1 MSFLSNVKKLL
12 HIGGN
17 ESKKKKVFN
26 NIRMECD
33 PEEFWEI
40 IGELGDGA
48 FGKVYK
54 AQSKSTNALAAAKM
68 CLLEGEDDL
77 SDFMIEID
85 ILSECKHEN
94 IVQLYEAF
102 FVNSKLW
109 MLIEYCDGGALDSIM
124 VELEKPLTE
133 PQIAY
138 VCLHMCRGLQ
148 FLHQNKVIHRDLK
161 AGNVLL
167 TMAGG
172 VKLADFGVSAKN
184 KSTLQKHDTF
194 IGTPYWM
201 APEVVLCETFRDN
214 PYDFK
219 VDIWSLGITLIE
231 FAQMEPPNHEMSPMR
246 VLLKIQKSDPPKL
259 DQPSKW
265 SKNFNDFIA
274 KALVKDPTQ
283 RPNAD
288 DLLQL
293 PFISGELDSKPIR
306 DLLLEYKAEVV
317 EEEVV
322 DDEAD
327 EHRTSQLPLDLDN
340 GEDDSASLKS
350 DPDLKIEEVMAD
362 GDKPDVEMLEN
373 KKSKP
378 EVADVKKQQPA
389 VIPPVQVT
397 KKPAA
402 GGLITAEG
410 LERRTSRDKGPA
422 PPPPLQAKE
431 IQPTPPPAPAK
442 PTEERLTETEPNKE
456 TDIVTPSLPAA
467 ITTPPTII
475 PSMVV
480 SEPEPEQE
488 PEPVHIVPA
497 PVLPPVKPIEAEEE
511 EDVEEEEP
519 IVPRLRRASME
530 RLEYRIH
537 SEENVDSCGAQE
549 RRGRPMSIAEIN
561 GTWRLE
567 REHARARSSS
577 ASNRNRR
584 RPAPPPLS
592 EEAINALASKPSP
605 QQPLLIF
612 SDSPPSRGSSSG
624 SSIGEN
630 KRGTTVRIG
639 EDASPRTREVLE
651 SNVTVVTTVH
661 PPALLVHQPTSS
673 RTDGTASPSSN
684 TTSRP
689 SQVVIVANDK
699 TKTQVDSE
707 DEPEVVVV
715 QASQVIRHDND
726 SLNKDEDSLHDM
738 SHVSVVTVGDTSV
751 VDANAPVR
759 GQQDYSW
766 NVDSME
772 EDSLMIVGNSTHGT
786 SIIVHDTST
795 SVDVDRNL
803 RGTSI
808 SHKPNGQPPVPA
820 EDEVYIVVN
829 NSTST
834 QKQETNDSEKHK
846 RNLSHGRSSSQSDT
860 GSTTG
865 NRTPPS
871 AASTRTFDRSDAESV
886 STTISQDSRG
896 SNKENRP
903 GRIHDGEVVLRP
915 KSDYNRHENSRHSR
929 SKEELEIM
937 NLKKK
942 TRKRTRKFE
951 IDGVV
956 VTTTTS
962 RVIYGDEENGRGYD
976 DHIFRKQELRELK
989 MLQKQEQ
996 KQFQDLSS
1004 KAHLAKEQQDKKFEQ
1019 ERVTLIRTYESDLE
1033 TLQRQQRQQMEKA
1046 EAQQEADLR
1055 LTSKKIRAE
1064 QERELKEFRESQKQ
1078 EMRLLKQEVDLMPK
1092 DRRKSAFKTRKEKM
1106 EAEHE
1111 EREKLFLQK
1120 LNENHEI
1127 SLRRLSDSHRDKIAL
1142 MDRQFLQQKQ
1152 QLMRAR
1158 EAALWEL
1165 EERHI
1170 HEKHQLAKRQLKD
1183 GFFLQRHQMLIRHD
1197 KELDHMKRMNSRKE
1211 DEMVKRQTIEKRAH
1225 PKRIK
1230 SEMKVREM
1238 MFRES
1243 MRIRMAN
1250 SPDPDHERNMLKKF
1264 QENEKKR
1271 YRLETQRFDQKH
1283 QRQLEELRATSET
1296 TIKELEQLQNEKRKM
1311 LMEHETMKLKEQ
1323 EETYSK
1329 ELKDWKAQ
1337 LKPRKQRLEEQF
1349 AQQLEEQEAIYGP
1362 SHPLPPDLAE
1372 PVHHR
1377 SSTRSSLSSVSQD

>member
-1 MSFLSNVKKLL
+1 MSFLSNLKKVL
-12 HIGGN
+12 HLGGN

-33 PEEFWEI
+33 PEEFWDI

-54 AQSKSTNALAAAKM
+54 AQSKGTHALAAAKM

-102 FVNSKLW
+102 FTNSKLW
-109 MLIEYCDGGALDSIM
+109 MLIEYCDGGAVDSIM

-133 PQIAY
+133 LQIQF
-138 VCLHMCRGLQ
+138 VCQHMCRGLQ
-148 FLHQNKVIHRDLK
+148 FLHKNKVIHRDLK

-184 KSTLQKHDTF
+184 KTTLQKHDTF

-231 FAQMEPPNHEMSPMR
+231 LAQMEPPNHEMSPMR

-283 RPNAD
+283 RPTAD

-293 PFISGELDSKPIR
+293 PFISEELDSKPIR

-322 DDEAD
+322 DEETD
-327 EHRTSQLPLDLDN
+327 EHRTSQLPLELET
-340 GEDDSASLKS
+340 GEDDSTSLKS
-350 DPDLKIEEVMAD
+350 DTDLKIEEETEPVKQD
-362 GDKPDVEMLEN
+362 LEPEIVDKKHSTEID
-373 KKSKP
+373 
-378 EVADVKKQQPA
+378 KKQ
-389 VIPPVQVT
+389 IPMPPIQLT
-397 KKPAA
+397 KK
-402 GGLITAEG
+402 GSVEG
-410 LERRTSRDKGPA
+410 LERRLSHDKGPA
-422 PPPPLQAKE
+422 PLPPATVSAKE
-431 IQPTPPPAPAK
+431 TEHSIKKSIENINEP
-442 PTEERLTETEPNKE
+442 EERIEPQDET
-456 TDIVTPSLPAA
+456 
-467 ITTPPTII
+467 PTII
-475 PSMVV
+475 ASSDRLV
-480 SEPEPEQE
+480 SEE
-488 PEPVHIVPA
+488 I
-497 PVLPPVKPIEAEEE
+497 K
-511 EDVEEEEP
+511 EEP
-519 IVPRLRRASME
+519 PIIPQIRRNSME
-530 RLEYRIH
+530 RMGVIDYTRDENDSKWPPTV
-537 SEENVDSCGAQE
+537 SETDT
-549 RRGRPMSIAEIN
+549 RRSRPEIN
-561 GTWRLE
+561 GGWKE
-567 REHARARSSS
+567 RARSTS

-592 EEAINALASKPSP
+592 EETINALAKPAKP
-605 QQPLLIF
+605 VVILNEMDRI
-612 SDSPPSRGSSSG
+612 SS
-624 SSIGEN
+624 EN
-630 KRGTTVRIG
+630 KKGTTVRIG
-639 EDASPRTREVLE
+639 DDLSRSRESLDGVMNRNREQAELSIRRDQSREELSQRGREVLE
-651 SNVTVVTTVH
+651 SNVTVVTTTH
-661 PPALLVHQPTSS
+661 PPALHIHHPP
-673 RTDGTASPSSN
+673 A
-684 TTSRP
+684 
-689 SQVVIVANDK
+689 QVVIVSNDNNK
-699 TKTQVDSE
+699 TLVDSE
-707 DEPEVVVV
+707 EENDIVVV
-715 QASQVIRHDND
+715 QSRGNEEE
-726 SLNKDEDSLHDM
+726 KEMHDM
-738 SHVSVVTVGDTSV
+738 SHVSVVTVGDSS
-751 VDANAPVR
+751 
-759 GQQDYSW
+759 QQDAAGDSTW
-766 NVDSME
+766 NSMIEGME
-772 EDSLMIVGNSTHGT
+772 EDSLMVVQPKRGT
-786 SIIVHDTST
+786 SIIVEGNTNEVESMRRKAHNH
-795 SVDVDRNL
+795 V
-803 RGTSI
+803 
-808 SHKPNGQPPVPA
+808 KPNGQPPLIPSDN
-820 EDEVYIVVN
+820 EEVYIIVN
-829 NSTST
+829 NSTNIDRSKDAERHRRT
-834 QKQETNDSEKHK
+834 H
-846 RNLSHGRSSSQSDT
+846 SHGRSSSQSDG

-903 GRIHDGEVVLRP
+903 SRYHDAEVVLRAKP
-915 KSDYNRHENSRHSR
+915 EYNRHENVRISR

-962 RVIYGDEENGRGYD
+962 KVIYGDEDSGRGYD

-996 KQFQDLSS
+996 KQFQDLAF
-1004 KAHLAKEQQDKKFEQ
+1004 KAHIAKEQQDKKFEQ
-1019 ERVTLIRTYESDLE
+1019 ERTNLIRGYESDLE
-1033 TLQRQQRQQMEKA
+1033 TLIRQQRQQVEKA
-1046 EAQQEADLR
+1046 EAHQEADLR

-1092 DRRKSAFKTRKEKM
+1092 DKRKTIFKARKEKL

-1120 LNENHEI
+1120 LNENHES
-1127 SLRRLSDSHRDKIAL
+1127 SLRRLSDSHREKIAL

-1152 QLMRAR
+1152 QLMRTR

-1165 EERHI
+1165 EERQI
-1170 HEKHQLAKRQLKD
+1170 HDKHQLAKRQLKE
-1183 GFFLQRHQMLIRHD
+1183 GFFLQRHQMLNRHD
-1197 KELDHMKRMNSRKE
+1197 KELEHMKRMNQRKE
-1211 DEMVKRQTIEKRAH
+1211 EELIKRQAIEKRAH

-1230 SEMKVREM
+1230 SEMKAREM

-1250 SPDPDHERNMLKKF
+1250 STDPEQERNNLKKF

-1283 QRQLEELRATSET
+1283 QRQLEELRATAET

-1323 EETYSK
+1323 EEAYSR
-1329 ELKDWKAQ
+1329 ELKEWKAQ
-1337 LKPRKQRLEEQF
+1337 LKPRKQ
-1349 AQQLEEQEAIYGP
+1349 QLELEFSCALQRHEEKHGYFTGKLLT
-1362 SHPLPPDLAE
+1362 SS
-1372 PVHHR
+1372 PVSNSSESSALLHHAR
-1377 SSTRSSLSSVSQD
+1377 RSSLPSSQFNQFTIPRPRLSTISVSKPPSPIPFEQSF

>member
-1 MSFLSNVKKLL
+1 MSFLSNLKKVL
-12 HIGGN
+12 HLGGN

-26 NIRMECD
+26 NIQMECD
-33 PEEFWEI
+33 PEEFWNI

-102 FVNSKLW
+102 FTNSKLW

-138 VCLHMCRGLQ
+138 VCQQMCQGLS
-148 FLHQNKVIHRDLK
+148 FLHHNKVIHRDLK

-219 VDIWSLGITLIE
+219 VDVWSLGITLIE

-265 SKNFNDFIA
+265 SKNFNDFIS
-274 KALVKDPTQ
+274 KTLVKDPTQ
-283 RPNAD
+283 RPNVD
-288 DLLQL
+288 YLLTL
-293 PFISGELDSKPIR
+293 PFISGELDSKPVR

-317 EEEVV
+317 EEVI

-327 EHRTSQLPLDLDN
+327 EQRTSQLPLDLDN
-340 GEDDSASLKS
+340 GEDDSASIKS
-350 DPDLKIEEVMAD
+350 DPDLKIEEAVD
-362 GDKPDVEMLEN
+362 GV
-373 KKSKP
+373 KP
-378 EVADVKKQQPA
+378 EVDIENKPKLDNLPDKKSAVVPA
-389 VIPPVQVT
+389 PPQMA
-397 KKPAA
+397 KKN
-402 GGLITAEG
+402 EV
-410 LERRTSRDKGPA
+410 LERRISHDKGPA
-422 PPPPLQAKE
+422 PPPPSVVKE
-431 IQPTPPPAPAK
+431 PPKETTPPPVPVV
-442 PTEERLTETEPNKE
+442 P
-456 TDIVTPSLPAA
+456 IV
-467 ITTPPTII
+467 
-475 PSMVV
+475 
-480 SEPEPEQE
+480 
-488 PEPVHIVPA
+488 
-497 PVLPPVKPIEAEEE
+497 PPVKEKEIKEEIKE
-511 EDVEEEEP
+511 GEPTDVKEEP
-519 IVPRLRRASME
+519 IVPQLRRPSIDFRPTNIEFVDNNHSQQNEETVSLAKDSRKRSLSVE
-530 RLEYRIH
+530 RS
-537 SEENVDSCGAQE
+537 SEVIIPTERPDQVKENVESTDRSRGPRPGA
-549 RRGRPMSIAEIN
+549 RPVSMMPTTEIN
-561 GTWRLE
+561 GGWK
-567 REHARARSSS
+567 EHSRARSSS

-592 EEAINALASKPSP
+592 EEVITALAKPSP
-605 QQPLLIF
+605 H
-612 SDSPPSRGSSSG
+612 SKVVDSTGD
-624 SSIGEN
+624 N
-630 KRGTTVRIG
+630 KKATTVRIG
-639 EDASPRTREVLE
+639 DEEPPRTRDMLE
-651 SNVTVVTTVH
+651 SNITVVTTVH
-661 PPALLVHQPTSS
+661 PPVLHVHPNVPSPVLP
-673 RTDGTASPSSN
+673 ASQSPAG
-684 TTSRP
+684 
-689 SQVVIVANDK
+689 SQVVIVSNENNK
-699 TKTQVDSE
+699 TLVDSE
-707 DEPEVVVV
+707 EDDVVVV
-715 QASQVIRHDND
+715 RSSPVVDVKEEDNHDTSHISVI
-726 SLNKDEDSLHDM
+726 
-738 SHVSVVTVGDTSV
+738 TVGDTSV
-751 VDANAPVR
+751 VDSRA
-759 GQQDYSW
+759 GGDSW
-766 NVDSME
+766 NSLYE
-772 EDSLMIVGNSTHGT
+772 EDSLTIVGNPNRGT
-786 SIIVHDTST
+786 SIIVEGTPTPEPDTT
-795 SVDVDRNL
+795 PQKPHR
-803 RGTSI
+803 
-808 SHKPNGQPPVPA
+808 PNGQPAIPP
-820 EDEVYIVVN
+820 EPEEVYIIVN
-829 NSTST
+829 NSTNM
-834 QKQETNDSEKHK
+834 QKIADGGGDRHK
-846 RNLSHGRSSSQSDT
+846 RTMSHGRSSSQSDT
-860 GSTTG
+860 ASTTG

-886 STTISQDSRG
+886 STTISQDSRE

-903 GRIHDGEVVLRP
+903 SRLHDGEVVLRP
-915 KSDYNRHENSRHSR
+915 KADYDRNENSRHSR
-929 SKEELEIM
+929 SKEKLELM

-956 VTTTTS
+956 VVTTTNT
-962 RVIYGDEENGRGYD
+962 VIYGDDENGKGFD
-976 DHIFRKQELRELK
+976 DHVFRKQELRELK

-996 KQFQDLSS
+996 KQFQDIAF
-1004 KAHLAKEQQDKKFEQ
+1004 KNHMAKEQQDKKFEQ
-1019 ERVTLIRTYESDLE
+1019 ERTALTRSYESELE
-1033 TLQRQQRQQMEKA
+1033 TQSRQQRQMVEKA
-1046 EAQQEADLR
+1046 EQQQEADLR

-1092 DRRKSAFKTRKEKM
+1092 DRRKNAFKTRKEKL

-1111 EREKLFLQK
+1111 EKERLFLQK
-1120 LNENHEI
+1120 LNENHET
-1127 SLRRLSDSHRDKIAL
+1127 SLRRLSDSHREKIAL

-1165 EERHI
+1165 EERQI
-1170 HEKHQLAKRQLKD
+1170 HDKHQLAKRQLKD
-1183 GFFLQRHQMLIRHD
+1183 SFFLQRHQMLIRHD
-1197 KELDHMKRMNSRKE
+1197 KELEHMKRLNQRKE
-1211 DEMVKRQTIEKRAH
+1211 EDLIKRQAIEKRAH

-1230 SEMKVREM
+1230 SEMKAREM

-1243 MRIRMAN
+1243 LRINMAS
-1250 SPDPDHERNMLKKF
+1250 SPDADHERNLLKKF

-1283 QRQLEELRATSET
+1283 QRQLEELRATSEA

-1311 LMEHETMKLKEQ
+1311 LMEHETMKLKDQ
-1323 EETYSK
+1323 EEEYSK
-1329 ELKDWKAQ
+1329 ELREWKGL
-1337 LKPRKQRLEEQF
+1337 LKPRKQSQELKFNEELLMHERENNYILGHLALVSLPDSLESS
-1349 AQQLEEQEAIYGP
+1349 P
-1362 SHPLPPDLAE
+1362 SFPRSRTNSLPLSFTPPMR
-1372 PVHHR
+1372 PFVIPR
-1377 SSTRSSLSSVSQD
+1377 PKIKSVLYE